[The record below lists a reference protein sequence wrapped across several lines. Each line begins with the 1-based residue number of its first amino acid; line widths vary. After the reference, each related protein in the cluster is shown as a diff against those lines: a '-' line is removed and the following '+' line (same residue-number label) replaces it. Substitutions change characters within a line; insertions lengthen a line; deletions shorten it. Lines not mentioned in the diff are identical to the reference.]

1 MAQLCVCV
9 KQPKKQTLVYKE
21 LEINLVSKDENRSD
35 TMNATTAIDLS
46 LTPNET
52 PYALA
57 TRFLLK
63 CVEAERLNHTSV
75 ILHKGNY
82 LPDTCALYRNPNTQA
97 TQEVNLDTLRENIV
111 DMCTVTH
118 KGKKNYTGTCTH
130 ATIEGLMSVGHAYTP
145 KDAEKS
151 EIRFAVAHR
160 MSTQV
165 GKVRAVF
172 FPNVKSADKDTRN
185 ANWDQF
191 KLWARKTWSGAGAW
205 HTPAE
210 NKEAMMFIGSQN
222 VTHVMNYRE
231 VVAPVA
237 EVAAPAL
244 VSHIDATPAIAAPVI
259 PTPVIPTPAIPTV
272 AATPVVAPV
281 PATEMD
287 AELAQML
294 ADAGIIVAPAPVA
307 APVAAPV
314 QVDTK
319 ATLVAQVVA
328 AGHMSKSLAER
339 TSVDTLTILA
349 NLQ

>member
-1 MAQLCVCV
+1 
-9 KQPKKQTLVYKE
+9 
-21 LEINLVSKDENRSD
+21 
-35 TMNATTAIDLS
+35 MNATTAIDLCQ
-46 LTPNET
+46 TPNET

-63 CVEAERLNHTSV
+63 CVDAERLNHTSV
-75 ILHKGNY
+75 IIHKGNF

-145 KDAEKS
+145 KDAPKS

-165 GKVRAVF
+165 GKVRAIF
-172 FPNVKSADKDTRN
+172 FPNVKADDKDTRN
-185 ANWDQF
+185 ANWNQF
-191 KLWARKTWSGAGAW
+191 RLWARKTWSGAGDW

-210 NKEAMMFIGSQN
+210 NKETMMYIGSQN
-222 VTHVMNYRE
+222 VKQVMDYRE
-231 VVAPVA
+231 AVAPVA
-237 EVAAPAL
+237 APA
-244 VSHIDATPAIAAPVI
+244 IPAAPAIAAPVI
-259 PTPVIPTPAIPTV
+259 PTIPATPVV
-272 AATPVVAPV
+272 APVVAPV

>member
-1 MAQLCVCV
+1 M
-9 KQPKKQTLVYKE
+9 VYKE

-75 ILHKGNY
+75 ILHRGNF

-111 DMCTVTH
+111 DMCTVTY

-165 GKVRAVF
+165 GKVRAIF

-185 ANWDQF
+185 ANWNQF
-191 KLWARKTWSGAGAW
+191 RLWARKTWSGAGDW

-222 VTHVMNYRE
+222 VAHVMNYRE
-231 VVAPVA
+231 VVAPV
-237 EVAAPAL
+237 VA
-244 VSHIDATPAIAAPVI
+244 PAIAAPVI
-259 PTPVIPTPAIPTV
+259 AAPVIPTPAIPTV

>member
-1 MAQLCVCV
+1 
-9 KQPKKQTLVYKE
+9 
-21 LEINLVSKDENRSD
+21 
-35 TMNATTAIDLS
+35 MNATTNIDLC

-63 CVEAERLNHTSV
+63 CVDAERLNHTSV
-75 ILHKGNY
+75 ILHRGNF
-82 LPDTCALYRNPNTQA
+82 LPDTCALYRNRNTQE

-111 DMCTVTH
+111 DMCTVTY

-130 ATIEGLMSVGHAYTP
+130 PTIEGLMSVGHAYTA

-191 KLWARKTWSGAGAW
+191 KLWARKTWSGAGDW

-210 NKEAMMFIGSQN
+210 NKETMMYMGSQD
-222 VTHVMNYRE
+222 VKKVMDYRD

-237 EVAAPAL
+237 A
-244 VSHIDATPAIAAPVI
+244 PAIAAPVI
-259 PTPVIPTPAIPTV
+259 PTPVVPTV

-294 ADAGIIVAPAPVA
+294 ADAGIIVAPAPVT

>member
-1 MAQLCVCV
+1 
-9 KQPKKQTLVYKE
+9 
-21 LEINLVSKDENRSD
+21 
-35 TMNATTAIDLS
+35 MNATTNIDLC

-75 ILHKGNY
+75 ILHKGNF
-82 LPDTCALYRNPNTQA
+82 LLDTCALYRNPNTQA

-111 DMCTVTH
+111 DMCTVTY

-130 ATIEGLMSVGHAYTP
+130 ATIEGLMTVGHAYTP
-145 KDAEKS
+145 KDAPKS
-151 EIRFAVAHR
+151 EIRHAVAHR

-185 ANWDQF
+185 ANWNQF
-191 KLWARKTWSGAGAW
+191 IVWARDAHTGAGDW
-205 HTPAE
+205 HTPAM
-210 NKEAMMFIGSQN
+210 NKEAIMYLGSQN
-222 VTHVMNYRE
+222 VQAVMTYVKPVKE
-231 VVAPVA
+231 AAPVA
-237 EVAAPAL
+237 A
-244 VSHIDATPAIAAPVI
+244 PAIAAPVM
-259 PTPVIPTPAIPTV
+259 PTPVVPTI

-307 APVAAPV
+307 APVAAPT
-314 QVDTK
+314 QVTTK

>member
-1 MAQLCVCV
+1 
-9 KQPKKQTLVYKE
+9 
-21 LEINLVSKDENRSD
+21 
-35 TMNATTAIDLS
+35 MNATTAIDLCQ
-46 LTPNET
+46 TPNET

-57 TRFLLK
+57 KRFLLK
-63 CVEAERLNHTSV
+63 CVDAERLNHTSV
-75 ILHKGNY
+75 ILHNGNF

-111 DMCTVTH
+111 DMCTVTY

-130 ATIEGLMSVGHAYTP
+130 ATIEGLMCVGHAYTP
-145 KDAEKS
+145 KDAVKS
-151 EIRFAVAHR
+151 ETRFAVAHR

-165 GKVRAVF
+165 SKVRAIF

-185 ANWDQF
+185 ANWNQF
-191 KLWARKTWSGAGAW
+191 ILWARDAHTGAGDW
-205 HTPAE
+205 HTPAV
-210 NKEAMMFIGSQN
+210 NKEAIMYLGSQN
-222 VTHVMNYRE
+222 VQAVMTYVKPVKE
-231 VVAPVA
+231 AAPVA
-237 EVAAPAL
+237 APVIPAA
-244 VSHIDATPAIAAPVI
+244 PAIAAPVI
-259 PTPVIPTPAIPTV
+259 PTM

-307 APVAAPV
+307 APIAAPV
-314 QVDTK
+314 QVDNK